1 MMGVIDDPMLALI
14 ARFVVED
21 IDELGIPDEVFLQQQ
36 VDEIKRYVG
45 DATGK
50 KRHQLS
56 LQWIREHAENYRGEW
71 QKRELSRLVL
81 EKRCTDCPLVLRRLN
96 KPFCTIHNRWV
107 SLLREYL
114 TDQISS
120 EKYVE
125 ETLDLLNQ
133 EKDNLKISVISA
145 RVGHG

>member
-1 MMGVIDDPMLALI
+1 MGVIDDPMLALI

-81 EKRCTDCPLVLRRLN
+81 EKRCTELPTCAPPPEQALLYYPQPLGFPPEGIPHRPDQFGKIRRGN
-96 KPFCTIHNRWV
+96 PG
-107 SLLREYL
+107 
-114 TDQISS
+114 
-120 EKYVE
+120 
-125 ETLDLLNQ
+125 
-133 EKDNLKISVISA
+133 SA
-145 RVGHG
+145 ESGKG